1 MCRSSL
7 RGILAYSHALAALV
21 TDISF
26 TDREFSNLQIE
37 LYKILKILKKEQKS
51 EMADIIRERDGV
63 KIFEFSLCIW
73 VIRRVT

>member
-26 TDREFSNLQIE
+26 TDREFSNLQIK

-63 KIFEFSLCIW
+63 KIFEFSLCI
-73 VIRRVT
+73 